1 VDSAE
6 LGRWD
11 HKNREKT
18 RGEIRENGGTLSSLD
33 NRLESPKAPRT
44 RPFNGDKILGVY
56 KDG

>member
-18 RGEIRENGGTLSSLD
+18 GGEIRENGGTLSRLD

-44 RPFNGDKILGVY
+44 RPFNGDKISGV
-56 KDG
+56 